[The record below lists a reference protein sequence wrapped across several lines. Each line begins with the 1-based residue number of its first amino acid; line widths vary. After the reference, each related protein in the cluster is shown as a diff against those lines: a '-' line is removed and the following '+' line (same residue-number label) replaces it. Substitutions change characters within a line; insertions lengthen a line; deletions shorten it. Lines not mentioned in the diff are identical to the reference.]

1 MAGTKVWNIGE
12 VLTASTLNGNFAKLP
27 YSSFSYR
34 TTLGG
39 PLGPGVS
46 YEFAVAFPAGRFQVP
61 PNYSVGTSLAI
72 LTCYIPSI
80 TAGTVV
86 IGSKNTSPS
95 VSASNF
101 DVSANFVQ
109 MTAGT
114 ANG

>member
-12 VLTASTLNGNFAKLP
+12 VLTASTLNGNFSKLP
-27 YSSFSYR
+27 YSYFSYR

-39 PLGPGVS
+39 PLGAGTS

-72 LTCYIPSI
+72 ITCYIPSI